1 MFIQYQFI
9 WRSNSFSGA
18 FLPEIQLIN
27 SLFLQWVFNVR
38 WFHSFVIW
46 RICGLN
52 TFDAL
57 LASLNKVFATFLL
70 YRGKMPKKENKVRID

>member
-9 WRSNSFSGA
+9 WRSNSFSDA
-18 FLPEIQLIN
+18 FLPEIQKIN

-38 WFHSFVIW
+38 WFFRDMANL
-46 RICGLN
+46 RI

-57 LASLNKVFATFLL
+57 RASLNKVFATFLL
-70 YRGKMPKKENKVRID
+70 HRDKMPEKENKVRIV